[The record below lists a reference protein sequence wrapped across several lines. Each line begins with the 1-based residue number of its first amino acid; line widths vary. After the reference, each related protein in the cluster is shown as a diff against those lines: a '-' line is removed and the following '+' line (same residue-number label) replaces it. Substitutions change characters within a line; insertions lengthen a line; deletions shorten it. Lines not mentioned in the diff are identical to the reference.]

1 MRKLKIW
8 RQQQLRKSHP
18 NLIHDNHSQHHLN
31 HSYNQIISKA
41 VQNCINT
48 FGFSSNPLLH
58 TWENAYTTLS
68 STTQFDYFNRIQNST
83 FHNLCTS
90 HTPPPNL
97 GRTLALGLKF
107 CIQTPYPQNTMDF
120 ERFGRDARLKYI
132 FAGED
137 SLQYNNTPKRRIA
150 TTATQDYRRPSTV
163 LVYKQIPLH
172 LSSSIGHNP
181 SLTQKQGNHWN
192 TDTLSPTQKHVIPG
206 CVQWPTKLDA
216 WHKELETELKAQT
229 HLNLCIGRISPTTKW
244 SLTPASSQKSDPRR
258 KTPTVLE

>member
-97 GRTLALGLKF
+97 GRTLGLGLKF

-137 SLQYNNTPKRRIA
+137 SLQYNNTPKRLIVKSSWIPGPQA
-150 TTATQDYRRPSTV
+150 DILEHKINKFTNTLEKLHTQHCKLVRRGSNLTNLQKFSIPHNQILPSTV
-163 LVYKQIPLH
+163 
-172 LSSSIGHNP
+172 
-181 SLTQKQGNHWN
+181 
-192 TDTLSPTQKHVIPG
+192 
-206 CVQWPTKLDA
+206 
-216 WHKELETELKAQT
+216 
-229 HLNLCIGRISPTTKW
+229 
-244 SLTPASSQKSDPRR
+244 
-258 KTPTVLE
+258 